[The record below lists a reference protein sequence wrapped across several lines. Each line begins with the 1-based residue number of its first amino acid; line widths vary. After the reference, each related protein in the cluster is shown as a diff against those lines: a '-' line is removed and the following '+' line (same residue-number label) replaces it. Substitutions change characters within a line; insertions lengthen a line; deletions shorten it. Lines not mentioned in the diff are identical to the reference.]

1 MFKIVL
7 LISIIF
13 GLNACK
19 GEDMNNNE
27 DTNKDIKM
35 VYTPNGGGI
44 KLNTKTN
51 EFLFSKQDDETG
63 KYTKEYTKALLEAV
77 NIVDNSPY
85 KKIL

>member
-1 MFKIVL
+1 MFKIIL

-51 EFLFSKQDDETG
+51 EFLFNQQKNPLANTP
-63 KYTKEYTKALLEAV
+63 KNTPK
-77 NIVDNSPY
+77 PF
-85 KKIL
+85 

>member
-1 MFKIVL
+1 MFKIIL

-27 DTNKDIKM
+27 DIKT
-35 VYTPNGGGI
+35 VYAPNAVGI
-44 KLNTKTN
+44 DLNTKTN
-51 EFLFSKQDDETG
+51 EFLFNQREKPTG

>member
-1 MFKIVL
+1 MFKIIL

-27 DTNKDIKM
+27 DTNKDIKT
-35 VYTPNGGGI
+35 VYAPNAVGI
-44 KLNTKTN
+44 DFNTKTN

-63 KYTKEYTKALLEAV
+63 KYTKEYSKALLEAV
-77 NIVDNSPY
+77 NIVD
-85 KKIL
+85 

>member
-1 MFKIVL
+1 MFKIIL

-51 EFLFSKQDDETG
+51 EFLFNQREKPTG
-63 KYTKEYTKALLEAV
+63 KY
-77 NIVDNSPY
+77 
-85 KKIL
+85 

>member
-1 MFKIVL
+1 MFKIIL

-27 DTNKDIKM
+27 DTNKDIKT
-35 VYTPNGGGI
+35 VYAPNAVGI
-44 KLNTKTN
+44 DLNTKTN
-51 EFLFSKQDDETG
+51 EFLFNQRKKPTG

-77 NIVDNSPY
+77 SI
-85 KKIL
+85 KQ

>member
-1 MFKIVL
+1 MFKIIL
-7 LISIIF
+7 LILIIF

-51 EFLFSKQDDETG
+51 EFYLINEKTHWQ
-63 KYTKEYTKALLEAV
+63 
-77 NIVDNSPY
+77 IHQRIHQSPFRSCQY
-85 KKIL
+85 SR